1 MLEIT
6 VGETELFDE
15 ETFEIVKTKP
25 TVLKLEHSL
34 LSISKWESKW
44 KIPFLKEKDKTT
56 EQFID
61 YIRCM
66 TITQNVDPKIYT
78 GLPYSVLNKVKAYIE
93 DPMTATWFNNQQMS
107 NRSKRVVTS
116 ELIYCW
122 MTQNQIPFEC
132 EKWNF
137 NRLITLIRVCNAE
150 NAPRKK
156 MGRDKVTKQNA
167 ALNAKRKAA
176 MHSRG

>member
-1 MLEIT
+1 MLEIS

-15 ETFEIVKTKP
+15 ETFRIIRTKP

-44 KIPFLKEKDKTT
+44 KIPFLKDKEKTT

-61 YIRCM
+61 YVRCM
-66 TITQNVDPKIYT
+66 TITQNVDPKVYQ
-78 GLPYSVLNKVKAYIE
+78 GLRSSELIEIKSYID
-93 DPMTATWFNNQQMS
+93 DPMTATWFNEKQS
-107 NRSKRVVTS
+107 AKRSSRVVTS
-116 ELIYCW
+116 ELVYCW
-122 MTQNQIPFEC
+122 MAQNNIPFEC

-150 NAPRKK
+150 NAPQKK
-156 MGRDKVTKQNA
+156 MGRDKTARQNA
-167 ALNAKRKAA
+167 ALNAKRKQA
-176 MHSRG
+176 MRTRG